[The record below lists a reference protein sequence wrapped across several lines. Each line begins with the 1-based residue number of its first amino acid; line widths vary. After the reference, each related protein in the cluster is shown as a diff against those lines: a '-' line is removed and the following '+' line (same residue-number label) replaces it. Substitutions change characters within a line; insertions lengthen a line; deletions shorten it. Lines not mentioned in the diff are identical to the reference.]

1 MTRRRL
7 DSYKGC
13 QKEMSNLSRECM
25 NAIKLNLFC
34 ACLAF
39 YRIFDEC
46 LPWNLILDCPQ
57 TMPSNYKLWFAIN
70 VYSDQFHSV
79 HFSASLWC
87 CWPSFPPSCV
97 SLPGSFLAPSLLLRS
112 LDETFNMLRDL
123 YTATKHPHLEI
134 CFVNTAH
141 GRGRIR
147 RESLLL
153 KVKKGRGKGRFV
165 INLRPNLKFYPK
177 VPNSDWWQGTWLHPR
192 PGLQT
197 FVWQLNFLIQ
207 ERCVSKLGLQI

>member
-1 MTRRRL
+1 MF
-7 DSYKGC
+7 
-13 QKEMSNLSRECM
+13 
-25 NAIKLNLFC
+25 I
-34 ACLAF
+34 
-39 YRIFDEC
+39 
-46 LPWNLILDCPQ
+46 LINF
-57 TMPSNYKLWFAIN
+57 T
-70 VYSDQFHSV
+70 
-79 HFSASLWC
+79 ASISPHLCDVVC

-141 GRGRIR
+141 GRGRLR

-177 VPNSDWWQGTWLHPR
+177 VPSSDWWQGTWLHPR
-192 PGLQT
+192 PSLRT
-197 FVWQLNFLIQ
+197 FVWQLNFPIQ
-207 ERCVSKLGLQI
+207 EKCVSKVGLQI

>member
-1 MTRRRL
+1 
-7 DSYKGC
+7 
-13 QKEMSNLSRECM
+13 
-25 NAIKLNLFC
+25 
-34 ACLAF
+34 
-39 YRIFDEC
+39 
-46 LPWNLILDCPQ
+46 
-57 TMPSNYKLWFAIN
+57 MPSNYKLWFAIN
-70 VYSDQFHSV
+70 VYSDQFHCL

-87 CWPSFPPSCV
+87 CLLLTQFSTILC
-97 SLPGSFLAPSLLLRS
+97 LPAWKLFSPLSLLLRS

-141 GRGRIR
+141 GRGRLR

-177 VPNSDWWQGTWLHPR
+177 VPSSDWWQGTWLHPR
-192 PGLQT
+192 PSLRT
-197 FVWQLNFLIQ
+197 FVWQLNFPIQ
-207 ERCVSKLGLQI
+207 ERCVSKVGLQI